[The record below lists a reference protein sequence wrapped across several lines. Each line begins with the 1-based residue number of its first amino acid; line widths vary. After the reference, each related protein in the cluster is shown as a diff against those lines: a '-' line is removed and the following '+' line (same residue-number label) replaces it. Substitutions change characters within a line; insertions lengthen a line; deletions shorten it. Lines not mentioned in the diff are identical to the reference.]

1 MSGSFIIGLADAPA
15 GAQAPAAPAA
25 TGAQQ
30 AQPAGPASNP
40 FGCGNAGGGFTIPL
54 ALIFMVFYFMLIRPQ
69 QKQQKELTN
78 WIKSLKKGDE
88 VVTSGGLIGKVTGLD
103 EQVVTL
109 EVQEKVRLKVLR
121 SSVTGKPPTA
131 GPKTTSSSSST
142 ASTAE
147 TNK

>member
-15 GAQAPAAPAA
+15 AAQAPAAPAA

-30 AQPAGPASNP
+30 AQPAGPPPNP
-40 FGCGNAGGGFTIPL
+40 FGCGGAGGNFTIPL

-78 WIKSLKKGDE
+78 WLKGLKKGDE
-88 VVTSGGLIGKVTGLD
+88 VVTSGGVIGKITGLD

-121 SSVTGKPPTA
+121 SNITGKPPTT
-131 GPKTTSSSSST
+131 GPKATSSSST
-142 ASTAE
+142 TSTAE
-147 TNK
+147 TSK

>member
-1 MSGSFIIGLADAPA
+1 VSGSFIIGLADAPA
-15 GAQAPAAPAA
+15 AAQAPAAPAA

-30 AQPAGPASNP
+30 AQPSGPAP
-40 FGCGNAGGGFTIPL
+40 GPLGCGGGGLSGMLPF
-54 ALIFMVFYFMLIRPQ
+54 ALIFMVFYFMIIRPQ
-69 QKQQKELTN
+69 QRKQKELTD
-78 WIKSLKKGDE
+78 WLKSLKKGDE
-88 VVTSGGLIGKVTGLD
+88 VVTSGGLIGKITGLD

-121 SSVTGKPPTA
+121 SNITGKSPTT
-131 GPKTTSSSSST
+131 GPKATASSST